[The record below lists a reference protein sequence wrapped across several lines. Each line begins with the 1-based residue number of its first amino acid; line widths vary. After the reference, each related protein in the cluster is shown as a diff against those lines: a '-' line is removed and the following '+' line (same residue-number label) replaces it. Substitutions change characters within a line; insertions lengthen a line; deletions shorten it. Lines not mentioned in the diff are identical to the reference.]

1 MATEYN
7 PKDYSPILRDFASY
21 KATIAGCSHQ
31 TVNEY
36 MRDIRAFFQFII
48 ADRTGIDPQSEDCK
62 TIKIDTIDFDFL
74 RSVEVSDIYN
84 YLFFCE
90 RELGNQVN
98 VRARKLSAIRALF
111 KYYCKTRM
119 MIENNCLSVTE

>member
-1 MATEYN
+1 MSTEYN
-7 PKDYSPILRDFASY
+7 PKEYSPILRDFASY

-36 MRDIRAFFQFII
+36 MRDIRAFFQFVI
-48 ADRTGIDPQSEDCK
+48 ADRSGIDPTSEEGK
-62 TIKIDTIDFDFL
+62 KIKVDKIDFDFL

-90 RELGNQVN
+90 N
-98 VRARKLSAIRALF
+98 
-111 KYYCKTRM
+111 
-119 MIENNCLSVTE
+119 

>member
-48 ADRTGIDPQSEDCK
+48 ADRTGIDPQSDTEGF
-62 TIKIDTIDFDFL
+62 IKIGVNGKIL
-74 RSVEVSDIYN
+74 EEIYIIQDN
-84 YLFFCE
+84 YYH
-90 RELGNQVN
+90 Q
-98 VRARKLSAIRALF
+98 
-111 KYYCKTRM
+111 
-119 MIENNCLSVTE
+119 